1 MEELLKQILEENK
14 KILNGQLRME
24 DEIKNVVDGQLRLEK
39 GQLKIEKLQS
49 SMAKDIKAIKDYQ
62 HKGLDID
69 VEKLQGRVTIIE
81 ETLKIS

>member
-1 MEELLKQILEENK
+1 MGGERMEELLKQILEENK
-14 KILNGQLRME
+14 KL
-24 DEIKNVVDGQLRLEK
+24 VDGQLRIEEENRKIVK
-39 GQLKIEKLQS
+39 GQARMEKVQS

-69 VEKLQGRVTIIE
+69 VEKLQGRVKVIE